1 MNTTELRNRVYAAR
15 AAKTQTLGQAQ
26 QDAMKALRKA
36 KVRGSD
42 DVQHII
48 ALSTAYRAALMQ
60 LDETTARALMLIDRL
75 PTQLA

>member
-1 MNTTELRNRVYAAR
+1 MNTTELRNRVYAA
-15 AAKTQTLGQAQ
+15 KTANIQALGQAQ

-42 DVQHII
+42 YVQRII

-75 PTQLA
+75 SAQLA